1 MSYILDAL
9 KKADAEREQGQV
21 PGLHTPVAP
30 VDPMLGGSDHGPL
43 TWVVGAGV
51 VIILLG
57 LGALAWW
64 PRSMGVVPAP
74 APAPATAAMT
84 PPTAATTSPAVAP
97 VAVNP
102 VTAPAPAPSPLPA
115 STPPVITAPPP
126 ATPEP
131 PTVAAPV
138 RAAVRPVA
146 ETVTAAP
153 STPRVPIHVDPAP
166 AASSKVPTLAELPED
181 VRRSLPQL
189 AVSGAMYSDNPAN
202 RMLLVNNRVFH
213 EGDQPVAGLVLEEI
227 RLKSAV
233 FRYRGTRYA
242 VSY

>member
-30 VDPMLGGSDHGPL
+30 ADSMLGGPAHSPL

-51 VIILLG
+51 LIVLLA

-64 PRSMGVVPAP
+64 PHSMGVPVPAP
-74 APAPATAAMT
+74 ATV
-84 PPTAATTSPAVAP
+84 ATTTTSESVTPAV
-97 VAVNP
+97 VNP
-102 VTAPAPAPSPLPA
+102 VAAPA
-115 STPPVITAPPP
+115 P

-131 PTVAAPV
+131 PTAPAPVTTKVPLPAEPPAVAAPV
-138 RAAVRPVA
+138 RTTARPAAEVVA
-146 ETVTAAP
+146 AAP
-153 STPRVPIHVDPAP
+153 PTPRAPIHVDPAP
-166 AASSKVPTLAELPED
+166 TASNKVPTLAELPED

-233 FRYRGTRYA
+233 FRYQGTRYA